1 MFTVKGRI
9 RGKPYSI
16 TWDDGKLT
24 GDGLAV
30 DMTKIQAA
38 AKEGRPVGPVGQYTE
53 TDHLKDPV
61 SALYLITSDVFT
73 SVIAITGE
81 IPEADGA
88 PEGAVI

>member
-24 GDGLAV
+24 GDIRAV
-30 DMTKIQAA
+30 DRAEMVALGN
-38 AKEGRPVGPVGQYTE
+38 EGRPVGPVGQYTE